1 MFGFAASILFFDQIT
16 KALVRQYLA
25 LYESISIIPDF
36 LDFRYVQNTGA
47 AFGFLNNADIP
58 FKPALMTAVALFALI
73 AIGLY
78 TSRLSSEEPLAKIGL
93 TAIMGGA
100 CGNLADRISLGY
112 VVDFINIRI
121 LPVFNLADV
130 FIDIA
135 IVLFFIEIV
144 KLKPK
149 KEKPNPMRK
158 ALFPDADQE
167 NGGKTDAE
175 LKTEGK

>member
-78 TSRLSSEEPLAKIGL
+78 TSRLSSEAPLAKIGL

-112 VVDFINIRI
+112 VVDFIDVYWGTWHFWAFNVADASITIGAGCLI
-121 LPVFNLADV
+121 LDMA
-130 FIDIA
+130 
-135 IVLFFIEIV
+135 VLNRHVSETTR
-144 KLKPK
+144 PRT
-149 KEKPNPMRK
+149 N
-158 ALFPDADQE
+158 
-167 NGGKTDAE
+167 
-175 LKTEGK
+175 